1 MRQLTCHLSL
11 LLTPLTLISTA
22 GESYAVIYSKMASN
36 NLLRCSISR
45 NMRNS
50 SDKNRNCWLWK
61 YADRICW
68 QNVNLLTRKIC
79 WQNLLTKNKSA
90 DKRNLLTE
98 SADKNWICWQ
108 PKNRAGSTHQ
118 NLILKLRITPARPWL
133 ARTFLQSNLKP
144 VYMLGPDLPG
154 TPSTVALLS
163 RILLVYK

>member
-79 WQNLLTKNKSA
+79 WQKTNLLTREICWQNLLTKNKSA
-90 DKRNLLTE
+90 DRICWQNR
-98 SADKNWICWQ
+98 ICWQ
-108 PKNRAGSTHQ
+108 PKTRAGSTHQ
-118 NLILKLRITPARPWL
+118 NYSKNL
-133 ARTFLQSNLKP
+133 APRQ
-144 VYMLGPDLPG
+144 PG
-154 TPSTVALLS
+154 HGWRAHSFGQ
-163 RILLVYK
+163 I